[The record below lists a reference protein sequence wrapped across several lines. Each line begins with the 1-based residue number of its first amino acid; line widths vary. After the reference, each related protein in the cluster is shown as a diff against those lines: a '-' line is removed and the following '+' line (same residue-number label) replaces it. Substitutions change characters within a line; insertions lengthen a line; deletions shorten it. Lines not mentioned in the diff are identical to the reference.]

1 MKTDTW
7 TRKRESGFTMIELI
21 VTMLVLAVLAA
32 IAIPGFSSWLPKY
45 RLKSATRDLYSS
57 MQLAKLE
64 AIKQN
69 EDCSVTFSTNPDQ
82 YAVSL
87 INKTVV
93 LANYKGGVS
102 FKGPGGETFDASP
115 LTFNSR
121 GLSNNLGYVYLSND
135 RSISY
140 YRVGVP
146 SISGA
151 VKLERWNGGAW
162 E

>member
-1 MKTDTW
+1 MQTSIW
-7 TRKRESGFTMIELI
+7 TRKRESGFTMIELLM
-21 VTMLVLAVLAA
+21 TMIILAA
-32 IAIPGFSSWLPKY
+32 LAAVAIPGFSSWLPNY
-45 RLKSATRDLYSS
+45 RLKSAVRDLYSS

-69 EDCSVTFSTNPDQ
+69 QNCSVTFSSAPDQ

-93 LANYKGGVS
+93 LANYENGIRY
-102 FKGPGGETFDASP
+102 KGPGGETFDASP

-135 RSISY
+135 RSSSY